1 MSASDLRAYKSAKAR
16 NAASSS
22 SPILARSGFAK
33 RYAYP
38 QYGRLL
44 EGLGERGGA
53 AGEFNAALVRVD
65 TELAGEAMK
74 LMGAKSR
81 TEVIH
86 MALEWATDTQ
96 RFQKLMDEYGGKL
109 KFEGVDEGD
118 GASVTG

>member
-1 MSASDLRAYKSAKAR
+1 MEAMMR
-16 NAASSS
+16 
-22 SPILARSGFAK
+22 
-33 RYAYP
+33 
-38 QYGRLL
+38 
-44 EGLGERGGA
+44 GA
-53 AGEFNAALVRVD
+53 AAAEYKATSIRLN
-65 TELAGEAMK
+65 TKLADEAMK